1 MRQRVT
7 KSVEV
12 LKVER
17 LALLTLFADAKTKYV
32 KDNLAH
38 KIKSVNKDLYTQT
51 KETKYL

>member
-17 LALLTLFADAKTKYV
+17 INLLTMFANAKTKYL
-32 KDNLAH
+32 KDNLNH
-38 KIKSVNKDLYTQT
+38 KIKSVNKDLYTLT
-51 KETKYL
+51 KESKWL